1 VLLESAVLSAVFYG
15 LLSAATLPLG
25 AAVGVTWRPP
35 DRVMAVLLAFGGGA
49 LLAALTIDLIA
60 PGVDR
65 GHFAD
70 LAVGALLGGF
80 LFKLLD
86 WLVNRQGGYLRKP
99 STAMTYWRGQARQR
113 LHRILESVRRTQPM
127 GSLSSAAEEKLLS
140 IMLIR
145 DIPAGACLY
154 RADDTANN
162 LYIIEDGEVELSDP
176 QQGGKVFERLT
187 KHDVF
192 GRMSFAT
199 GLRRATEAHTARD
212 TRLLIL
218 PRDAF
223 MDLLADSEE
232 LRTLLAGQIAGDEVA
247 TYLQQRHGLSAED
260 VAAWQAQVLAS
271 LAATGHYE
279 PPLRSESVSD
289 DLIALLK
296 NEQRQEFF
304 ADLSEETLA
313 RVAACLIHKT
323 DPQGYNFFH
332 RGQPADRL
340 YLLREGTVYLF
351 DPDDRSRKPAV
362 VQPGESFGA
371 FAFLTGGTHSVT
383 AVGHEQTR
391 VSVLRH
397 RDFEALLDQI
407 PELRHHVS
415 AYLRRHRVV
424 DYITGQQRLDASKA
438 AQWIDKATK
447 RIEGGKAFPS
457 LAEMTKQVAGHQG
470 AAMAMF
476 LGILLDGIPE
486 SFVIGANVL
495 VTGGISLSLIGGLLL
510 ANLPEALSSAAGM
523 KEQGM
528 RLGKILWMWT
538 SLMLITGLGAG
549 LGALFLE
556 GASDTVFAVIEGIAA
571 GAMLT
576 MVAETMLPEAFHKG
590 GGVVGISTLAGFLA
604 AVYFNTLGSG

>member
-1 VLLESAVLSAVFYG
+1 MIFDSVVLSALFFG
-15 LLSAATLPLG
+15 LISAATLPLG
-25 AAVGVTWRPP
+25 AAVGVVWRPP
-35 DRVMAVLLAFGGGA
+35 DRTMAVLLAFGGGA

-65 GHFAD
+65 GHFTD
-70 LAVGALLGGF
+70 LALGALLGGF

-86 WLVNRQGGYLRKP
+86 WLVNRKGGYLRKP
-99 STAMTYWRGQARQR
+99 STAMTYWRGQARER
-113 LHRILESVRRTQPM
+113 LHRILVGVRRTQPM
-127 GSLSSAAEEKLLS
+127 GALSRAAEEQLLS

-154 RADDTANN
+154 RADDPAHN
-162 LYIIEDGEVELSDP
+162 LYIIEDGEVELRDP
-176 QQGGKVFERLT
+176 QQGGKVFERLR
-187 KHDVF
+187 KHDAF

-199 GLRRATEAHTARD
+199 GLSRATEAYTARD

-223 MDLLADSEE
+223 MDLLEDSEE
-232 LRTLLAGQIAGDEVA
+232 LRALMAGRIGGDEVA
-247 TYLQQRHGLSAED
+247 RYLCERHGLSAEE
-260 VAAWQAQVLAS
+260 VSAWQQQALAS
-271 LAATGHYE
+271 LAATGHYD
-279 PPLRSESVSD
+279 PPVHSETVSA
-289 DLIALLK
+289 DLVGLLAH
-296 NEQRQEFF
+296 EQRQGFF
-304 ADLSEETLA
+304 SGLSEEALV
-313 RVAACLIHKT
+313 RVAERLIHKT
-323 DPQGYNFFH
+323 DPEGYTFFH

-340 YLLREGTVYLF
+340 YLLRQGTVYLF
-351 DPDDRSRKPAV
+351 DPEDRSRKPTV
-362 VQPGESFGA
+362 VRPGDSFGA
-371 FAFLTGGTHSVT
+371 FAFLTEGTHSVT
-383 AVGHEQTR
+383 AVAHEQTQ

-397 RDFEALLDQI
+397 RDFEDLLDERS
-407 PELRHHVS
+407 ELRRHLS
-415 AYLRRHRVV
+415 EYLRRNQVV
-424 DYITGQQRLDASKA
+424 DYLTGQHRLDARRA
-438 AQWIDKATK
+438 AQWIDNATK

-457 LAEMTKQVAGHQG
+457 LAEMTKQVAGHEG

-528 RLGKILWMWT
+528 RIGKILWMWT
-538 SLMLITGLGAG
+538 SLMLITGIGAG
-549 LGALFLE
+549 FGALFLE
-556 GASDTVFAVIEGIAA
+556 GAPDAVFAWIEGIAA

-590 GGVVGISTLAGFLA
+590 GGVVGISTLSGFLA
-604 AVYFNTLGSG
+604 AVFFNTLG

>member
-1 VLLESAVLSAVFYG
+1 
-15 LLSAATLPLG
+15 
-25 AAVGVTWRPP
+25 
-35 DRVMAVLLAFGGGA
+35 
-49 LLAALTIDLIA
+49 
-60 PGVDR
+60 
-65 GHFAD
+65 
-70 LAVGALLGGF
+70 
-80 LFKLLD
+80 
-86 WLVNRQGGYLRKP
+86 
-99 STAMTYWRGQARQR
+99 
-113 LHRILESVRRTQPM
+113 M
-127 GSLSSAAEEKLLS
+127 GSLSRAAEEKLLS

-145 DIPAGACLY
+145 DIPAGSSLY
-154 RADDTANN
+154 RADDPTNN

-187 KHDVF
+187 KYDAF

-199 GLRRATEAHTARD
+199 GLRRATEAHTVRD

-232 LRTLLAGQIAGDEVA
+232 LRTLMAARIGSDEVA
-247 TYLQQRHGLSAED
+247 TYLQQRHGLSAEE
-260 VAAWQAQVLAS
+260 VSAWRDQALAS
-271 LAATGHYE
+271 IAKSGHYE
-279 PPLRSESVSD
+279 PPIRSEAASE
-289 DLIALLK
+289 DLVALLTH
-296 NEQRQEFF
+296 EQRQGFF
-304 ADLSEETLA
+304 SGLSDEALERIA
-313 RVAACLIHKT
+313 KRLIHKT
-323 DPQGYNFFH
+323 DPEGYNFFH

-340 YLLREGTVYLF
+340 YLLRRGTVYLF
-351 DPDDRSRKPAV
+351 DPEDRSRKPTV
-362 VQPGESFGA
+362 VRPGESFGA
-371 FAFLTGGTHSVT
+371 FAFMTEGRHSVT
-383 AVGHEQTR
+383 AVGHEQTQ
-391 VSVLRH
+391 VFVLRH
-397 RDFEALLDQI
+397 RDFEDLLDEM
-407 PELRHHVS
+407 PELRRHLS

-424 DYITGQQRLDASKA
+424 DYITGQQRLDARKA

-457 LAEMTKQVAGHQG
+457 LSEMTKQVAGHEG

-495 VTGGISLSLIGGLLL
+495 VTGGISLSLVGGVLL

-523 KEQGM
+523 REQG
-528 RLGKILWMWT
+528 LGIPKILWMWT

-549 LGALFLE
+549 LGAVFLE
-556 GASDTVFAVIEGIAA
+556 GAPHAVFALIEGMAA

-604 AVYFNTLGSG
+604 AVFFNTLG

>member
-1 VLLESAVLSAVFYG
+1 MIFESVVLSALVYG
-15 LLSAATLPLG
+15 LISAATLPLG
-25 AAVGVTWRPP
+25 AAVGVIWRPP
-35 DRVMAVLLAFGGGA
+35 DRTMAVLLAFGGGA

-60 PGVDR
+60 PGVER
-65 GHFAD
+65 GHFID

-86 WLVNRQGGYLRKP
+86 WLVNRKGGYLRKP

-113 LHRILESVRRTQPM
+113 LHRILESVRRTHPM
-127 GSLSSAAEEKLLS
+127 GSLSRAAEEKLLS

-145 DIPAGACLY
+145 DIPAGSCLY
-154 RADDTANN
+154 RADDPANN

-187 KHDVF
+187 KHDAF

-199 GLRRATEAHTARD
+199 GLRRATEAHTVRD

-218 PRDAF
+218 PREAF
-223 MDLLADSEE
+223 LDLLGDSEE
-232 LRTLLAGQIAGDEVA
+232 LRALTAERIGGDEVS

-260 VAAWQAQVLAS
+260 ASAWRDQALAS
-271 LAATGHYE
+271 LAETGHYD
-279 PPLRSESVSD
+279 PPIHSESVSE
-289 DLIALLK
+289 DLVALLK
-296 NEQRQEFF
+296 HEQRQDFF
-304 ADLSEETLA
+304 SGLSEKAIERIA
-313 RVAACLIHKT
+313 ERLIHKT
-323 DPQGYNFFH
+323 DPENYNFYH

-340 YLLREGTVYLF
+340 YLLRRGTVYLF
-351 DPDDRSRKPAV
+351 DPEDRSRKPTV
-362 VQPGESFGA
+362 VRPGESFGA
-371 FAFLTGGTHSVT
+371 FAFLTEGTHSVT
-383 AVGHEQTR
+383 AVGHEQTE

-397 RDFEALLDQI
+397 RDFEALLDEL
-407 PELRHHVS
+407 PELRRHLS
-415 AYLRRHRVV
+415 EYLRRNRVIA
-424 DYITGQQRLDASKA
+424 YITDQQRLDARKA

-447 RIEGGKAFPS
+447 SIQGGKAFPS
-457 LAEMTKQVAGHQG
+457 LSEMTKQVAGHEG

-523 KEQGM
+523 KEQGI
-528 RLGKILWMWT
+528 RVTKILWMWT
-538 SLMLITGLGAG
+538 SLMLITGIGAG
-549 LGALFLE
+549 CGAMFLD
-556 GASDTVFAVIEGIAA
+556 GAPDAVFAWIEGLAA

-604 AVYFNTLGSG
+604 AVFFNTLG